1 MEFDRWLAK
10 VEHELV
16 RLGVDALE
24 AKAEVDEHRDWF
36 EDQFESGAYPEITGF
51 EWFTHHR

>member
-10 VEHELV
+10 VEHELI

-24 AKAEVDEHRDWF
+24 AKAEVDDNRDWF
-36 EDQFESGAYPEITGF
+36 EDQFDSGAYPEITGF